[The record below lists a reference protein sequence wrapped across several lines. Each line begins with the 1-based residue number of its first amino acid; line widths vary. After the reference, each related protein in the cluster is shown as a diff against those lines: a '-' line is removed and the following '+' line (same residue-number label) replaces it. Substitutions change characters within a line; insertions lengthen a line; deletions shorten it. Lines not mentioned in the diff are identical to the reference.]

1 MAFPVRDYLRSPQYI
16 MATAYGHSV
25 QWYASSDPLLVAHAV
40 LRCHRVIHHEP
51 PAHVPSGSRGSLP
64 APTRIPTLNSPSF
77 EGDGELPD

>member
-1 MAFPVRDYLRSPQYI
+1 MVLPVRAYLRSPQYI

-51 PAHVPSGSRGSLP
+51 PALRAFWLP
-64 APTRIPTLNSPSF
+64 WITTRSHAHPYAK
-77 EGDGELPD
+77 LPIL